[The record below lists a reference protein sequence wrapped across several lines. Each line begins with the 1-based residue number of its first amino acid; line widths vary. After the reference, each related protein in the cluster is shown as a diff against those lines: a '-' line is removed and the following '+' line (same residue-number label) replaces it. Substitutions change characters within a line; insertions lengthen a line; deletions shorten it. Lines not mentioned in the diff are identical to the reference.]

1 MPDRPVARLM
11 AANFVL
17 VDIASSAAD
26 VRAAIPFGSVAVVTV
41 QGMPVGVLTEDRL
54 LAIDAPDQPLA
65 SLRNHL
71 QTATLTVPNAPL
83 HSLLAAMT
91 YTPSV
96 RWHVVRDG
104 ERVVG
109 VVSPSVLL
117 ALLAR
122 WQQTPPQ
129 RAGAAIERLLE
140 VVRGMTLGMLL
151 TLPGDPLQ
159 PPPQLC
165 ALCPAVTPP
174 HRLQLYEVDY
184 ANPVAPTCK
193 LHPPTAIVWANP
205 CSGG

>member
-1 MPDRPVARLM
+1 MPVRPVAKLM

-17 VDIASSAAD
+17 VDISSSAAD
-26 VRAAIPFGSVAVVTV
+26 LRAAIPFGSVAVVTV

-54 LAIDAPDQPLA
+54 LAIDALDQPLA
-65 SLRNHL
+65 SLRRHL
-71 QTATLTVPNAPL
+71 LTVTLTVPNAPIA
-83 HSLLAAMT
+83 SLFTAMV

-104 ERVVG
+104 DRVVG
-109 VVSPSVLL
+109 VVSPSVLFD
-117 ALLAR
+117 LLNR

-129 RAGAAIERLLE
+129 RTGATITHLLE
-140 VVRGMTLGMLL
+140 AVRGMTLGMLL
-151 TLPGDPLQ
+151 RLAGDPLQ

-165 ALCPAVTPP
+165 ALCPATTPP

-193 LHPPTAIVWANP
+193 LHPPTTIVWANP